1 MKLIIKTKSI
11 AGSILGLA
19 ILLLSGCV
27 TVQDGPPENKKD
39 VSQIPDA
46 IPVTHDG
53 KFKDSPYEL
62 NGVTYTPMKSAKG
75 YQEEGVASWYGT
87 KFHGKQTANGEVY
100 DLYGMTAAHKTL
112 PLPSYVKVTN
122 QRNGKSVVLRVND
135 RGPFH
140 GDRVIDLSYAAAVKL
155 GYANIGVAD
164 VLVEGIDVKSFA
176 ASQKTGNVESGSEED
191 DGQQLFVQL
200 AALKNYHSAQ
210 MLRRQVA
217 ETIGSTIKVVK
228 GEEQPDPYYRVRI
241 GPVQTPEHLEKLLDK
256 LDEGDFDVPYLVYED
271 AITE

>member
-1 MKLIIKTKSI
+1 MKLILNTKSI
-11 AGSILGLA
+11 SGSFLGLTL
-19 ILLLSGCV
+19 LLLSGCV
-27 TVQDGPPENKKD
+27 TIEDGPPKEKRD

-53 KFKDSPYEL
+53 QFKDSPYEL
-62 NGVTYTPMKSAKG
+62 NGVTYTPMETAKG
-75 YQEEGVASWYGT
+75 YEEEGVASWYGT

-122 QRNGKSVVLRVND
+122 RQNGKSVVLRVND

-140 GDRVIDLSYAAAVKL
+140 GDRIIDLTYAAAVKL
-155 GYANIGVAD
+155 GFANTGVAN

-176 ASQKTGNVESGSEED
+176 AVKTAED
-191 DGQQLFVQL
+191 DNQQLFVQL
-200 AALKNYHSAQ
+200 AALKNYHYAQ
-210 MLRRQVA
+210 VLRRQVA
-217 ETIGSTIKVVK
+217 ETIGSDIKVVK

-241 GPVQTPEHLEKLLDK
+241 GPVQTPEHLEELLDK
-256 LDEGDFDVPYLVYED
+256 LDEGDFDVPYLVYEEVTD
-271 AITE
+271 AAGE